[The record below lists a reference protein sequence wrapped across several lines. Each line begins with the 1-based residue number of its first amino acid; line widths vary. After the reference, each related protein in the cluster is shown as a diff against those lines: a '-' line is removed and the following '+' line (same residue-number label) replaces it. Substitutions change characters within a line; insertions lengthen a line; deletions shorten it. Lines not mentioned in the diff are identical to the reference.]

1 MSEIVVI
8 GESEFTVGFQLA
20 GISRVIELGKDIE
33 KQINNT
39 LNDGSVGIIIT
50 SPKTVDS
57 LPERTKSKLFKIVK
71 PVTVVV
77 SEEEKEE
84 NLRKMIIKSIGVD
97 LWGK

>member
-20 GISRVIELGKDIE
+20 GINRVIELDKDIE
-33 KQINNT
+33 KKVTNVLSDET
-39 LNDGSVGIIIT
+39 VGIIIT
-50 SPKTVDS
+50 SPKTVDNLS
-57 LPERTKSKLFKIVK
+57 ERTKSKLFKVVK

-97 LWGK
+97 LWEK

>member
-1 MSEIVVI
+1 MSEIIVI

-20 GISRVIELGKDIE
+20 GINRVVDLNKDIE
-33 KQINNT
+33 QKINSA
-39 LNDGSVGIIIT
+39 LNDPTVGIIIT

-57 LPERTKSKLFKIVK
+57 LSERTRSRLFKVVK
-71 PVTVVV
+71 PVTVIV

-97 LWGK
+97 LWEK

>member
-20 GISRVIELGKDIE
+20 GIRRVIELDKDID
-33 KQINNT
+33 KKVTTT
-39 LNDGSVGIIIT
+39 LNDESVGIIIT
-50 SPKTVDS
+50 SPKTVDALS
-57 LPERTKSKLFKIVK
+57 ERTKSILFKVVK

-84 NLRKMIIKSIGVD
+84 NLRRMIIKSIGVD
-97 LWGK
+97 LWEK